1 MVNKM
6 SESQIDSILD
16 SIKIL
21 LGIEQTETSFD
32 QSLIIFIN
40 SALANLIQIGVGLDL
55 VNGFSI
61 TGSSETWK
69 DFIGEDKRLNMVKS
83 YVFIK
88 VKLDFDPPT
97 NTSLLES
104 YKNNLKENEYRLYI
118 QKGSL

>member
-21 LGIEQTETSFD
+21 LGIEQTDTSFD

-61 TGSSETWK
+61 TGTIS
-69 DFIGEDKRLNMVKS
+69 
-83 YVFIK
+83 
-88 VKLDFDPPT
+88 
-97 NTSLLES
+97 
-104 YKNNLKENEYRLYI
+104 
-118 QKGSL
+118 

>member
-1 MVNKM
+1 M

-21 LGIEQTETSFD
+21 LGIEQTDTSFD

-104 YKNNLKENEYRLYI
+104 YKNNLKEDEYRLYI